1 MQKAY
6 IIFLTFTKA
15 GQNKT
20 RQLLPHILFI
30 GQQKTLIRIGMR
42 KKKS

>member
-20 RQLLPHILFI
+20 RRTFTSYFI
-30 GQQKTLIRIGMR
+30 YWSTKNPDKDWNE